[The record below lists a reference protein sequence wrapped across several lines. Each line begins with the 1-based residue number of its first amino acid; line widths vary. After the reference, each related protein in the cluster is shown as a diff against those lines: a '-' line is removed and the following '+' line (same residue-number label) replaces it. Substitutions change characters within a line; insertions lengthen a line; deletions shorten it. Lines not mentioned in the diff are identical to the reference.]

1 MDAMSMIKL
10 TDKNGND
17 ITAQQAYDA
26 AMSGPVYAF
35 MGDDGEGNLSID
47 VFLALDLYTV
57 IRENGNIITTI
68 FTGFSVE
75 EATYRFY
82 AGQNPNNIQGG
93 GPKR

>member
-35 MGDDGEGNLSID
+35 MGNDGGGNLSIELF
-47 VFLALDLYTV
+47 VALDLYAV
-57 IRENGNIITTI
+57 VRENENIVSIVFVGSEGT
-68 FTGFSVE
+68 E
-75 EATYRFY
+75 TYRFY
-82 AGQNPNNIQGG
+82 AGENPNNIGG
-93 GPKR
+93 GGKA

>member
-35 MGDDGEGNLSID
+35 MGNDVVGNRSIEIF
-47 VFLALDLYTV
+47 VALDLYVV
-57 IRENGNIITTI
+57 IRENENMITTI
-68 FTGFSVE
+68 FTGLSGE
-75 EATYRFY
+75 NALYKFY
-82 AGQNPNNIQGG
+82 AGQNPNDTQGG
-93 GPKR
+93 GPR

>member
-26 AMSGPVYAF
+26 AMSGPVYALTGND
-35 MGDDGEGNLSID
+35 GDGNHSIEIF
-47 VFLALDLYTV
+47 VALDLYVV
-57 IRENGNIITTI
+57 IRENENVITTI
-68 FTGFSVE
+68 FTGLSGENVL
-75 EATYRFY
+75 YKFY
-82 AGQNPNNIQGG
+82 AGQNPNNTLGG